1 MGGHYLAGPNNGR
14 KVSTGQVRADQIRA
28 SYKV

>member
-28 SYKV
+28 NKV